1 MTRLKKE
8 LVKRGII
15 FEEDG
20 GYEEGRSL
28 IEVTDKY
35 IITLWGCNVLPTQIH
50 LFDHSFNLIGKQNL
64 FPEKELF
71 SNNMT
76 WSSEVR

>member
-50 LFDHSFNLIGKQNL
+50 LFDHQYNLIAKQNL